1 MAHKILAIDD
11 HLETLSILVT
21 TLKSHGYR
29 VVFSQSPFKGLE
41 LVESE
46 RPDLLLVDMN
56 MPGMNGL
63 EVVRKVRAIPDLSGM
78 PIVMFTA
85 EGDSENK
92 RIGFQ
97 VGVDDYILKPTE
109 PAELIERVESLLRD
123 VPDSEPEYG
132 LSEEPEAAEV
142 WAGDGDG
149 GDLGNSGNGGEGRL
163 IVLVGRRGGVG
174 TTTVAINLAYM
185 MAQLKRPTVLADFDF
200 QQGHIGLYLNLK
212 ATQSINEVADVGT
225 GFLGNSLEEQFV
237 QYGDFLQLL
246 LARPNLNG
254 RYPVP
259 SANQV
264 ATVLE
269 LMLKRE
275 GCVIADLGLGATAVT
290 RPLLDRAD
298 DVVVCLAPERIALA
312 AARRYLEELQRSIFF
327 DTRLHVLMCDM
338 SMSASLPRQ
347 AIERYLERPLLGV
360 LSFPRQELIQASN
373 KGVPLAKA
381 FPESALMAEL
391 LKMAND
397 LMPVDR

>member
-132 LSEEPEAAEV
+132 LSEKPEAAEV
-142 WAGDGDG
+142 RAGDGDG
-149 GDLGNSGNGGEGRL
+149 GDLGLSGNGGEGKL
-163 IVLVGRRGGVG
+163 IVLVGSRGGVG
-174 TTTVAINLAYM
+174 TTTVAINLAYT

-225 GFLGNSLEEQFV
+225 GFLGNSLAEQFV

-254 RYPVP
+254 GYPVP

-275 GCVIADLGLGATAVT
+275 CCVIADLGLGATSAT

-373 KGVPLAKA
+373 KGVPLAEA
-381 FPESALMAEL
+381 FPESVLMAEL
-391 LKMAND
+391 LEMANV
-397 LMPVDR
+397 LMSVDK